1 MEFNV
6 AAVKAHFTLS
16 NTRNASLNLL
26 NIHQHWWNH
35 CLFWNCYFLYFMEKK
50 NVLSNVKACFKT
62 TVFYINMN
70 NNRNITCTNF
80 VDVNIDLNLHSNEEN

>member
-1 MEFNV
+1 MQ
-6 AAVKAHFTLS
+6 VKSFKHTPTLMK
-16 NTRNASLNLL
+16 SLSILKLL
-26 NIHQHWWNH
+26 
-35 CLFWNCYFLYFMEKK
+35 FLIFHGKK